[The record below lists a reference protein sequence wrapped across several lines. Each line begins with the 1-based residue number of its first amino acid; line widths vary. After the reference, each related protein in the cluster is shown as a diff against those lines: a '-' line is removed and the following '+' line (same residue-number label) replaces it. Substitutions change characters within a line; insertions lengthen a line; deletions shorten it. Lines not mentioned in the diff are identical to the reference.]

1 MPWYGRLSIFFNFF
15 INLFI
20 TNINS
25 YMASVFDTIKT
36 RAGDTTK
43 SATWYR
49 TQVNKIAS
57 NTTAGQLFRQGKL
70 NSRPSVGRLNLF
82 GYNPKYRKTLPYYD
96 VFPLVLPL
104 EPISGG
110 FMGMNFHYLPP
121 LLRFR
126 LLERMQATASD
137 RRFDKNTRFE
147 VAYDD
152 VKNIKIVKPTIKK
165 YLYAYVQTGFLR
177 INADE
182 AATAIYLPVQRFKK
196 ASEGRVYADSRRFI

>member
-1 MPWYGRLSIFFNFF
+1 
-15 INLFI
+15 
-20 TNINS
+20 
-25 YMASVFDTIKT
+25 MASVFDTIKT
-36 RAGDTTK
+36 RAGDTDR

-49 TQVNKIAS
+49 TQVNKIAA
-57 NTTAGQLFRQGKL
+57 NTTARQLFRQGKL

-121 LLRFR
+121 MLRFR
-126 LLERMQATASD
+126 LLERMQATATDS
-137 RRFDKNTRFE
+137 RFDSKTKFN
-147 VAYDD
+147 VNYDD
-152 VKNIKIVKPTIKK
+152 VKRLNIVKPTIKK
-165 YLYAYVQTGFLR
+165 YLYSYVQTGFLR

-196 ASEGRVYADSRRFI
+196 ASEARVYADSRRFI

>member
-1 MPWYGRLSIFFNFF
+1 
-15 INLFI
+15 
-20 TNINS
+20 
-25 YMASVFDTIKT
+25 MASVFDTIKT

-82 GYNPKYRKTLPYYD
+82 GYNPKFRKTLPYYD

-126 LLERMQATASD
+126 LLERMQARASD
-137 RRFDKNTRFE
+137 TKFDKSTRFE
-147 VAYDD
+147 VNYDD
-152 VKNIKIVKPTIKK
+152 VRNVKIVKPTIKK
-165 YLYAYVQTGFLR
+165 YLYAYCQTGFLR

-182 AATAIYLPVQRFKK
+182 AAIAIYLPVQRFKK
-196 ASEGRVYADSRRFI
+196 ASDAVVYSDSRRFI